1 MEHKIV
7 KNVSQEQVIVLWD
20 GQQVSFEPGQSKV
33 FPVDLAIAISS
44 ESDSLQIVDTELVE
58 KIVIE
63 EKKPEVF
70 EEPKEEPEEEPVKK
84 TRKKKQ

>member
-7 KNVSQEQVIVLWD
+7 KNVSQEPVVVLWD
-20 GQQVSFEPGQSKV
+20 GQQVSFEAGQSKV

-58 KIVIE
+58 KVVIE
-63 EKKPEVF
+63 EKKPEVV